1 MEARCQL
8 GGVRYMMPT
17 SKTVKENKALCR
29 RRTNRQ
35 GKNRARGA
43 GGKKKKRTR
52 QSWNDDDDEDE
63 TGGND
68 EHDEH
73 GDDKHS

>member
-52 QSWNDDDDEDE
+52 QSWKEDE
-63 TGGND
+63 HEKRGYD